1 MQYLSYDQQTKKEEY
16 EKKQKATT
24 IYKIIT
30 NEPISPDVDLIE
42 KLKKLKDDPFLKFSM
57 NDYDLICTNKMVKNM
72 MVIALNTTIS
82 KLNAICKKIKNFKKH
97 IDLSPI
103 TIKEKMKAEKSPLID
118 LSQSLR
124 DNSIS
129 AHQSLS
135 LLDLTDDLI
144 TKITQESYTSLLRY
158 KLLKGCHKIDWNA
171 LSLNP
176 YAIDFLS
183 LPENKK
189 YIRYANLSR
198 NPNPKAMELLIYEIL
213 KNNEP
218 LRGSRINW
226 GALSE
231 NPNAQGVQSHVS
243 RINWIAFSEN
253 PNAIDFLSLP
263 ENKKYIKYP
272 ALSANTNPKAIA
284 LLREEI
290 SINPNNIN
298 WISLSSNPNPEAIVL
313 LRENYHNI
321 DWEKLSGNPIKEA
334 IVLLREN
341 YHNIDWNFLSSN
353 PTTEAIALIEEE
365 LNINPDN
372 RIIDWYKLSSNPKA
386 IHLLKKYR
394 DKIKWRFLSGNAD
407 HGAIKLIK
415 EELEINPDNIDWVSL
430 SANPKA
436 MKILSLPKYYNNI
449 KWSELSRNPNA
460 IELLEKPENYDKID
474 WYQLSRNSNARNLL
488 QRRLKY
494 EKNLSKNEYRKLPN
508 SKIIDKFELSKNP
521 AIFTLT

>member
-1 MQYLSYDQQTKKEEY
+1 MQYLSYTHQSKKEEY
-16 EKKQKATT
+16 EKKGKSVL
-24 IYKIIT
+24 IHRIIT

-72 MVIALNTTIS
+72 MVIALNTTVS
-82 KLNAICKKIKNFKKH
+82 KLNAICKKIKIFKKH

-103 TIKEKMKAEKSPLID
+103 TIKEKMKVEKSPLID

-124 DNSIS
+124 DNSMS
-129 AHQSLS
+129 ANKSLS

-144 TKITQESYTSLLRY
+144 NKITQESYTSLLRY
-158 KLLKGCHKIDWNA
+158 KLLKRCHKIDWDA

-198 NPNPKAMELLIYEIL
+198 NPNPKAMELLIPEIL
-213 KNNEP
+213 KHDET
-218 LRGSRINW
+218 S
-226 GALSE
+226 LS
-231 NPNAQGVQSHVS
+231 S
-243 RINWIAFSEN
+243 RINWIALSEN

-263 ENKKYIKYP
+263 DNKKYIKYQ

-290 SINPNNIN
+290 SINPDNIDWN
-298 WISLSSNPNPEAIVL
+298 KLSSNPNPEAIVL

-321 DWEKLSGNPIKEA
+321 NWNKLSGNPIKEA
-334 IVLLREN
+334 VALLREN
-341 YHNIDWNFLSSN
+341 YHNINWNFLSDN
-353 PTTEAIALIEEE
+353 TTTEAIALIEDE

-386 IHLLKKYR
+386 IHLLKKNR
-394 DKIKWRFLSGNAD
+394 NKIKWRFLSGNAD
-407 HGAIKLIK
+407 HGAIKLLK
-415 EELEINPDNIDWVSL
+415 EELEVNPENIDWYSL

-436 MKILSLPKYYNNI
+436 IEILSLSKYYNNI

-460 IELLEKPENYDKID
+460 IKLLEKPENYDKID
-474 WYQLSRNSNARNLL
+474 WYQLSRNPNARNLL
-488 QRRLKY
+488 QKRIEY
-494 EKNLSKNEYRKLPN
+494 EKNLSKSEYRKLPN
-508 SKIIDKFELSKNP
+508 SKRIYKVDFSKNP
-521 AIFTLT
+521 AIFTIE